1 MAGEGAQGRT
11 HWRGLPRLGSGLLGG
26 GAGATPW
33 AAQKLPCL
41 LRLEEPSHWAIR
53 KPPQGPRCGAE
64 CGVPPQEGPGAW
76 GSIFH
81 VITFKENFLYL
92 LNFCIETDEKKSRL
106 YLSTNE
112 EFMTKLY

>member
-76 GSIFH
+76 GSW
-81 VITFKENFLYL
+81 
-92 LNFCIETDEKKSRL
+92 
-106 YLSTNE
+106 LSGSGRGDPSPGWE
-112 EFMTKLY
+112 VAEDLDSGWG